1 MGNGFLSSLSHG
13 RSSSV
18 TTSAL
23 GFSGMASNSIKLL
36 TGNSHPELVKAVA
49 NRLGIEL
56 TKIMVLQYSNQETS
70 VTIGESVRDEDVFVL
85 QSTRPND
92 INDGLM
98 ELLIIINACKTSS
111 ARRITAI
118 LPNFPY
124 ARQDKKDK
132 SRAPITAKLMAN
144 MLQTAGCNHVIT
156 MDLHASQIQGFFNV
170 PVDNLYAEPST
181 LRWIRDN
188 LMHATENHAE
198 INGAKEDCV
207 IVSPDAGGAKRATSI
222 ADKLDLGFALIHKE
236 RARPNEVS
244 RMVLVGDVE
253 NKTCIL
259 VDDMADTCGT
269 LAKAAET
276 LITHKARE
284 VVAIVTHGIL
294 SGNAIEIL
302 NKSKESRCEKL
313 RVMDISPTLAEA
325 IRRTHNGESVSF
337 L

>member
-1 MGNGFLSSLSHG
+1 
-13 RSSSV
+13 
-18 TTSAL
+18 
-23 GFSGMASNSIKLL
+23 MATNSIKLL
-36 TGNSHPELVKAVA
+36 TGNSHPQLAKQVA
-49 NRLGIEL
+49 DHLGIEL

-85 QSTRPND
+85 QTTAPGD
-92 INDGLM
+92 INDGIM
-98 ELLIIINACKTSS
+98 ELLIIISACKTAS
-111 ARRITAI
+111 ARRITAVI
-118 LPNFPY
+118 PNFPY

-181 LRWIRDN
+181 LRWIRAN
-188 LMHATENHAE
+188 LDVE
-198 INGAKEDCV
+198 KCV

-222 ADKLDLGFALIHKE
+222 ADRLDLGFALIHKE

-244 RMVLVGDVE
+244 RMVLVGDVQD
-253 NKTCIL
+253 KIAIL

-269 LAKAAET
+269 LVKAADT
-276 LITHKARE
+276 VMSHGAKE

-294 SGNAIEIL
+294 SGKAIETL
-302 NKSKESRCEKL
+302 NGSRLTKVVVTNTVPHEEKRERCEKL
-313 RVMDISPTLAEA
+313 ETVDISPTLAEGS
-325 IRRTHNGESVSF
+325 ISVCVSLIIHF
-337 L
+337 LISCNQ

>member
-1 MGNGFLSSLSHG
+1 MG
-13 RSSSV
+13 
-18 TTSAL
+18 
-23 GFSGMASNSIKLL
+23 
-36 TGNSHPELVKAVA
+36 TGNSHGVLAKLVAD
-49 NRLGIEL
+49 RLGIEL
-56 TKIMVLQYSNQETS
+56 AKIMVLQYSNNES
-70 VTIGESVRDEDVFVL
+70 SISIGESVRDEDVFIL
-85 QSTRPND
+85 QSTEPGN
-92 INDGLM
+92 INDHIM
-98 ELLIIINACKTSS
+98 ELLILINACRTAS
-111 ARRITAI
+111 ARRITAV

-170 PVDNLYAEPST
+170 PVDNLYAEPNST
-181 LRWIRDN
+181 KWIREN
-188 LMHATENHAE
+188 LNISE
-198 INGAKEDCV
+198 CV
-207 IVSPDAGGAKRATSI
+207 VVSPDAGGAKRATSI
-222 ADKLDLGFALIHKE
+222 ADRLDLGFALIHKE

-302 NKSKESRCEKL
+302 NKSQLSRIVVTNTVPLQDKESRCEKL

-337 L
+337 LFTHAPTD